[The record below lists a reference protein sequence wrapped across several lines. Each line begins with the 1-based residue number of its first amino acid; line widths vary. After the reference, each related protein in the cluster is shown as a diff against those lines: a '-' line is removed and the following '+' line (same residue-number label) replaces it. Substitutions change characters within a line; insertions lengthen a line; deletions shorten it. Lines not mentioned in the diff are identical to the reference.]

1 MTDLL
6 AKLITRLEVE
16 RIDKYLFIGGSPRFP
31 QRVFGGQVLA
41 QSLYA
46 ASQTVEADRP
56 AHSIHAYFL
65 RPGDPQKQIVY
76 EVDPIRDGR
85 SFTTRRVV
93 AKQDGAAIFN
103 AAISFHVGEA
113 GLDHQS
119 ESPSVT
125 PPEELESD
133 AEYWGRRTEE
143 RPDEERNA
151 FWQHPLDRWPVK
163 RRNYDAPE
171 PQEAVQHCWFRARG
185 EVGDDPVRHQI
196 LLAYMSDFALLG
208 TAMLPHPY
216 SGHTPG
222 IQVASLDHAI
232 WFHRPARVDDYLLYT
247 MDSPTAHGSRGFSR
261 GTFFTRGGELVAST
275 AQESLMRTPR

>member
-1 MTDLL
+1 M
-6 AKLITRLEVE
+6 AELIELLEVE
-16 RIDKYLFIGGSPRFP
+16 RIDKYLFIGDSPRFP

-41 QSLYA
+41 QALYA
-46 ASQTVEADRP
+46 ASQTVEASRP
-56 AHSIHAYFL
+56 AHSMHAYFL
-65 RPGDPQKQIVY
+65 RPGNPDKRIVY

-103 AAISFHVGEA
+103 AAISFHTLED
-113 GLDHQS
+113 GLEHQLT
-119 ESPSVT
+119 PPAVT

-133 AEYWGRRTEE
+133 AQYWGRRSAE
-143 RPDEERNA
+143 RPDEEPNA
-151 FWQHPLDRWPVK
+151 FLLNPLDRWPVK

-171 PQEAVQHCWFRARG
+171 PQEPVHHCWFRARG

-196 LLAYMSDFALLG
+196 LLAYMSDFALLA

-216 SGHTPG
+216 SDHTPG
-222 IQVASLDHAI
+222 MQVASLDHAI
-232 WFHRPARVDDYLLYT
+232 WFHRPARTDDHLLYS
-247 MDSPTAHGSRGFSR
+247 MDSPTAHGSRGLSR
-261 GTFFTRGGELVAST
+261 GTFFTREGELVAST